1 MHRIRLLL
9 LIAGLLLLLSWP
21 AAVAAGSGPAPGET
35 CVPGTIW
42 EDVASGVKYICVY
55 DELYGGTRWELL
67 SGGQTG
73 SETWTH
79 RSSTYGCAFNTV
91 GLTSLGG
98 YGADSIVR
106 SYRWPCRTAADRIA
120 QPVGELRSR
129 IVIQRY
135 SGAWTTCR
143 DTGFTYNTGVATGW
157 LAGIDMGSAAD
168 CGAGTYRAWGFGSF
182 YQGGAWRG
190 TSLAT
195 PSLWFR

>member
-1 MHRIRLLL
+1 MRRIRPLVLAAGFLVPLL
-9 LIAGLLLLLSWP
+9 WP
-21 AAVAAGSGPAPGET
+21 ATAVAAGGPAPGET

-42 EDVASGVKYICVY
+42 EDVASGVKYICIY

-73 SETWTH
+73 NEAWTH
-79 RSSTYGCAFNTV
+79 RSSAYGCALNTV
-91 GLTSLGG
+91 GLTTLGG

-106 SYRWPCRTAADRIA
+106 SYRWPCRTAADRLG

-135 SGAWTTCR
+135 SGTWSTCR

-157 LAGIDMGSAAD
+157 LAGLDMGPAAD

-190 TSLAT
+190 SSLAT
-195 PSLWFR
+195 PSMWFR